1 MRAANGAEVRLG
13 EVAEIKDGF
22 EEDKVLTD
30 FNGNPTMFV
39 RVSRTGKESAIDI
52 ADKVKEYVENSGE
65 RFAEGIQLFTWDDKS
80 LSMRGRLGTLVSSL
94 LQGSI
99 LVFIVLGLF
108 LRPKVA
114 LWVVVGIPVSF
125 AGGVIPVSYTHLR
138 AHET

>member
-99 LVFIVLGLF
+99 
-108 LRPKVA
+108 
-114 LWVVVGIPVSF
+114 
-125 AGGVIPVSYTHLR
+125 PVSYTHLTLPTK
-138 AHET
+138 A